1 MSAFN
6 TITTSA
12 ENKVVVAELT
22 RKLNLGA
29 ENVIARI
36 AIGYSLSTGEK
47 FKPTDA
53 LDSKGKQYSKKTLLG
68 EFLPHYIAMIC
79 THYSIY
85 KTDKD
90 VPKYI
95 KIHLDHGL
103 KKIAQEFNTSKSLTG
118 IDFIFNNVKK
128 GLLFV
133 Q

>member
-1 MSAFN
+1 MNTFN
-6 TITTSA
+6 SIRTSA
-12 ENKVVVAELT
+12 ENKAVVAELT

-36 AIGYSLSTGEK
+36 AIAYSLSTGEK
-47 FKPTDA
+47 FKPTDVQ
-53 LDSKGKQYSKKTLLG
+53 DSKGKQYSKKTLLG

-79 THYSIY
+79 TYYNIY

-90 VPKYI
+90 VPKYL

-103 KKIAQEFNTSKSLTG
+103 KKISHEYNTSKSLTG
-118 IDFIFNNVKK
+118 IDFIFNNVRK
-128 GLLFV
+128 GLLFI